1 MPLYKSTSGNSKLI
15 RNFTK
20 RMMTDKFVQLF
31 LMLNIMLVIGIIIY
45 VFLEKK
51 TNVLKSDDDASVAT
65 DDDVLDDA
73 TSSTRFLRG

>member
-1 MPLYKSTSGNSKLI
+1 
-15 RNFTK
+15 
-20 RMMTDKFVQLF
+20 MMTDKFVQLF